1 MPAKDFDIRP
11 KSHAS
16 PTSRPIIVSN
26 KLRQD
31 PMVRRQASSSNPAP
45 AIKTKKT
52 NKQQTEPSNQSVV
65 TNTPT
70 VRSAKKSKNKYVI
83 AIAAMMLLIVLINF
97 LLDANIVTFS
107 IPLLPFTNL
116 F

>member
-1 MPAKDFDIRP
+1 MPVQDFDIRP
-11 KSHAS
+11 KAHAS

-31 PMVRRQASSSNPAP
+31 PMVRRQASSPNPTP
-45 AIKTKKT
+45 AIKTKKKNQT
-52 NKQQTEPSNQSVV
+52 KNQQSNQSVV
-65 TNTPT
+65 TNKPT

-83 AIAAMMLLIVLINF
+83 AIAATMLLIVLINF
-97 LLDANIVTFS
+97 LLDANIVTFWV
-107 IPLLPFTNL
+107 PLLPFTNL